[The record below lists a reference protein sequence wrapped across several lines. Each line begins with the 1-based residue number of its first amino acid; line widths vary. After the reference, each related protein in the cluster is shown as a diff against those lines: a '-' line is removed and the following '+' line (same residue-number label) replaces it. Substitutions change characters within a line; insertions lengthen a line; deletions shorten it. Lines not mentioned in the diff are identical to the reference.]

1 MAGNT
6 IMTAKNSFQEGLIM
20 DFAPDNTQA
29 NCLTSA
35 LNATLLTFNGN
46 EMSLQNDMGNG
57 RVETAYLPE
66 GYVPVGTCEF
76 GDIIYIVSYNPLIDK
91 AQIGCFPSPERN
103 ISSEE
108 LHNPDVTL
116 AASDFQKLDD
126 KGNPTGELKTSSIK
140 KILFQNDL
148 HPGDKYIV
156 YAKDID
162 QTEVIETL
170 SDHGNTDHIM
180 GRFPKFVKIRIV
192 SIEESGKMI
201 YIDSNTK
208 WYNNNYYIQEGT
220 EGNDT
225 LEPDIDSYRSLV
237 SSAYNTFASK
247 VSGKLALLIELEK
260 ITGFSHSWEVYETGK
275 NETDKD
281 VDNTYNIY
289 FNFSWTTD
297 SNYINLSAVCLTN
310 SYWTKETNDK
320 NSFNYYIINQGE
332 KQSDSWTVGNNPKE
346 TIEITRLYMPEGDA
360 STFSLRSTSVPQSY
374 ESVKNLYSNIDVKE
388 VKDDVINNLYN
399 QPITKLF
406 WDDLKIPVKRNDY
419 DVDLTEAVYN
429 YEITPAMPYGYLREF
444 SQKGQ
449 IDFSK
454 IGKEH
459 IKLHTWKYYNTADTC
474 TLTWGMD
481 AYTSPGK
488 VVSKVVFSFYD
499 DKGLVA
505 TLTSDNKRSYNGIFT
520 EYFNFNSEGSHPKL
534 KNIERENDQN
544 KKEKALILSN
554 SLYLVKIDI
563 YQSFK
568 QADGTLQG
576 EDVTHTECRW
586 FWTNGV
592 FNKYYNQVSDFDK
605 LDLVLDL
612 DVTTQFSSNE
622 NWKMTTTKEA
632 VNIENLDMDNQ
643 SNNIF
648 SNVQSIQSDNNINL
662 KLTTTLQNNYNTFV
676 LSDDS
681 KFNVHVVLAE
691 ESIQNIPEQPECVY
705 TEYSGIN
712 PDLIPSFSVTNNQ
725 ENTTYMNLDGG
736 KVLNDNLHNF
746 DYNYTTLEGLEKTCK
761 NGKITT
767 LVATPIESNIKLSF
781 KANHYS
787 NYCCVAGVK
796 QINNFIVKPFIYYL
810 SDLQKYG
817 LTYFDEYGFYFNK
830 VFFGAIDNEY
840 DTNKTVTYTYNIAS
854 INAHEATPG
863 QIIQNYIINN
873 TLAEGY
879 KEYSTGDISYVNL
892 NQDVTKTAVKEN
904 LPLFFPFSIGYNA
917 NQLSEYGED
926 TQGNQKN
933 WTKWRNKAI
942 WIPYY
947 QTDPETGFYIINNSS
962 KQLDTILK
970 TSDSYTSS
978 DETTY
983 SGTSAGG
990 ALALRNTQGDF
1001 IVSTTWQNEAFQLL
1015 GTDVAELLMSL
1026 YYITDD
1032 IETTSSKYIKSLI
1045 YLKENYTRYSR
1056 DIVIDVM
1063 RYTNTNVKINNVL
1076 LNTYVDNVEAQ
1087 LSSAISINSNNIKV
1101 NFNSLRKVI
1110 PVEFNI
1116 HYITPDMTYVDTK
1129 TKTKVVSC
1137 YEKYNGYTTQ
1147 DLSPNQI
1154 YGVQSAE
1161 EGNIQLTPIYNLQKY
1176 PECSYVGVDESGTYF
1191 SCRLSTSEKIL
1202 TNTLKGL
1209 LIVDNGELCVSKQ
1222 FSTSL
1227 DTFKLKTCGTQ
1238 DGDNVHITG
1247 FPKNLQLL

>member
-126 KGNPTGELKTSSIK
+126 NGEPTGELKTSSIK

-170 SDHGNTDHIM
+170 SDNGNTDHVI
-180 GRFPKFVKIRIV
+180 GEFPKFVKIRIV

-208 WYNNNYYIQEGT
+208 WYDNHYYIQSGI

-260 ITGFSHSWEVYETGK
+260 ITGFSHSWEVYETKKG
-275 NETDKD
+275 D
-281 VDNTYNIY
+281 DNTYNVY

-297 SNYINLSAVCLTN
+297 SIYINPSAVCLTD

-332 KQSDSWTVGNNPKE
+332 KQSDSWTVGNNPEE

-374 ESVKNLYSNIDVKE
+374 ESVKNIYSNIDVKE
-388 VKDDVINNLYN
+388 VKDDVKNNLYN

-406 WDDLKIPVKRNDY
+406 WDSLKIPVKRNDY

-568 QADGTLQG
+568 QADETLQ
-576 EDVTHTECRW
+576 ETDETDETRTKYRW

-592 FNKYYNQVSDFDK
+592 FNKYYNQVSDFDV

-612 DVTTQFSSNE
+612 DFDVSFGSNA
-622 NWKMTTTKEA
+622 NWQMTTTNRSCPETDPTDYNALYKTLC
-632 VNIENLDMDNQ
+632 VNEQKVSGNDNI
-643 SNNIF
+643 SMKITP
-648 SNVQSIQSDNNINL
+648 
-662 KLTTTLQNNYNTFV
+662 KLLNTFGTFNI
-676 LSDDS
+676 DES
-681 KFNVHVVLAE
+681 KFEAEVGFANKKVV
-691 ESIQNIPEQPECVY
+691 NYPEQPQSENSDENIVSTVGYLTPIVNSESFNTNQLPSIWGQEDSYLSYKNDFQLYVKEGTYVNRNNYIDSDGNPIEQLNMYEFIHLDDIKLTFNASHYSKYHKFIEMQQESSPALKPVVY
-705 TEYSGIN
+705 DMTDLARYGIALDEDHNDIYFNKIYFSSTDNFYESGGN
-712 PDLIPSFSVTNNQ
+712 DMAFSATISNLGYGNYP
-725 ENTTYMNLDGG
+725 ENADD
-736 KVLNDNLHNF
+736 VSQAS
-746 DYNYTTLEGLEKTCK
+746 YT
-761 NGKITT
+761 
-767 LVATPIESNIKLSF
+767 IESNSFEQAFKITQGNHNHFDLNTKVKSYLKDEFSFFVPYCVGFNNFALDNDISEDKNFSERRITDVTIRTKDAVDIKTKNTDCEVNDIKESGSLGGMLALKDPYGNLRVLDNATTCIHYYARDLLSILTQLYILSDEQYEYE
-781 KANHYS
+781 APYIS
-787 NYCCVAGVK
+787 NLQYLQPNYTKYTSDVIIQLFAQDKTVY
-796 QINNFIVKPFIYYL
+796 INNSQELSEYYNAILESLKKSLKLQNQPEINTANVSLKEYNSMMKPVPISFVI
-810 SDLQKYG
+810 
-817 LTYFDEYGFYFNK
+817 
-830 VFFGAIDNEY
+830 
-840 DTNKTVTYTYNIAS
+840 
-854 INAHEATPG
+854 
-863 QIIQNYIINN
+863 NYIIP
-873 TLAEGY
+873 
-879 KEYSTGDISYVNL
+879 TG
-892 NQDVTKTAVKEN
+892 E
-904 LPLFFPFSIGYNA
+904 
-917 NQLSEYGED
+917 
-926 TQGNQKN
+926 
-933 WTKWRNKAI
+933 
-942 WIPYY
+942 
-947 QTDPETGFYIINNSS
+947 
-962 KQLDTILK
+962 
-970 TSDSYTSS
+970 
-978 DETTY
+978 
-983 SGTSAGG
+983 
-990 ALALRNTQGDF
+990 F
-1001 IVSTTWQNEAFQLL
+1001 IQNP
-1015 GTDVAELLMSL
+1015 
-1026 YYITDD
+1026 
-1032 IETTSSKYIKSLI
+1032 
-1045 YLKENYTRYSR
+1045 N
-1056 DIVIDVM
+1056 
-1063 RYTNTNVKINNVL
+1063 
-1076 LNTYVDNVEAQ
+1076 
-1087 LSSAISINSNNIKV
+1087 
-1101 NFNSLRKVI
+1101 
-1110 PVEFNI
+1110 
-1116 HYITPDMTYVDTK
+1116 
-1129 TKTKVVSC
+1129 KTKVLGKDLTVSGNFM
-1137 YEKYNGYTTQ
+1137 KNG
-1147 DLSPNQI
+1147 I
-1154 YGVQSAE
+1154 YLYDGSNFTNLK
-1161 EGNIQLTPIYNLQKY
+1161 NIEDDYRIRRINGISREDTVIRP
-1176 PECSYVGVDESGTYF
+1176 TF
-1191 SCRLSTSEKIL
+1191 SNSDNYLSTSVSLNAFKNKLEVQNGMLAFNTSFVKPDT
-1202 TNTLKGL
+1202 TNTYSFATCTKRPDDKNPYYIQGFEKD
-1209 LIVDNGELCVSKQ
+1209 IN
-1222 FSTSL
+1222 F
-1227 DTFKLKTCGTQ
+1227 DT
-1238 DGDNVHITG
+1238 II
-1247 FPKNLQLL
+1247 